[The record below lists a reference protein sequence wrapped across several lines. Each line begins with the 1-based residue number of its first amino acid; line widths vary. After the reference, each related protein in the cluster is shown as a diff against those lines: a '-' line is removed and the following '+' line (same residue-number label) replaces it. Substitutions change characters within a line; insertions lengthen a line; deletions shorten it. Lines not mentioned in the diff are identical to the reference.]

1 MAALPTPLLEDNP
14 FIPSLIARG
23 PHFADREGE
32 VARIR
37 SAYETPGARLVVY
50 GDRRMGKTSALD
62 RAAEGARRAKT
73 RVAVATF
80 ATASDPADAAA
91 GILLAVRQQI
101 GRRWRTALESMVGRL
116 QGSLTVSPSPLP
128 GTPPAVGITFGL
140 REQEIRGGL
149 IPAALGAVNAQMESE
164 GRRMALAIDEFQR
177 IHDWGGEDAEWA
189 LKAAMESHQ
198 AVSYVLAGS
207 RRHVIEAMITT
218 KGRALW
224 KQVDALEFGP
234 IPPDDL
240 AAWIQSR
247 AVRTGVRL
255 TLDAADAIVKLA
267 GPRTRDVVQLA
278 REVWF
283 EARRDEETGV
293 AEVSRAMDQ
302 WVRVQASL
310 YAALWRSRTVPEQ
323 RILRALATDPRLQIT
338 SAGALSRYR
347 LGPKSTVQT
356 SAIRLVDDEQLVA
369 ETGGGYT
376 FDDPFFRRWIELEVL
391 PELGFAPP

>member
-1 MAALPTPLLEDNP
+1 
-14 FIPSLIARG
+14 
-23 PHFADREGE
+23 
-32 VARIR
+32 
-37 SAYETPGARLVVY
+37 
-50 GDRRMGKTSALD
+50 
-62 RAAEGARRAKT
+62 
-73 RVAVATF
+73 
-80 ATASDPADAAA
+80 
-91 GILLAVRQQI
+91 
-101 GRRWRTALESMVGRL
+101 
-116 QGSLTVSPSPLP
+116 
-128 GTPPAVGITFGL
+128 
-140 REQEIRGGL
+140 
-149 IPAALGAVNAQMESE
+149 
-164 GRRMALAIDEFQR
+164 
-177 IHDWGGEDAEWA
+177 
-189 LKAAMESHQ
+189 
-198 AVSYVLAGS
+198 
-207 RRHVIEAMITT
+207 VIEAMITT

-338 SAGALSRYR
+338 SALALARYR